1 MSTDTPQTDTP
12 ATPDAIWRATVIA
25 AVNESLGTDLTE
37 DSAAHTVSN
46 TIITGISDLHKWQ
59 GQAADVARSVTAERD
74 ELAGKLAAVTTER
87 DSAQSALT
95 GARSLYGTL
104 LDAEHTYYRTL
115 ADRLGIPYE
124 TATDAA
130 ALCDAIAP
138 RLAVEADAVKAAA
151 NVGNVLPD
159 ALLLDDD
166 GHLPT
171 PARVIRLLAFDLS
184 SARNV
189 IAKTN
194 DALSVA
200 RAEADG
206 LRLTL
211 ATSQADLRAAGRA
224 RESWRD
230 AAGASARALS
240 TAAAALADVAA
251 IR

>member
-1 MSTDTPQTDTP
+1 MSTDTT
-12 ATPDAIWRATVIA
+12 ATPDAAWPNPNSVWRATVIA
-25 AVNESLGTDLTE
+25 AINESLGAELTE
-37 DSAAHTVSN
+37 ESDPYAIASQIRV
-46 TIITGISDLHKWQ
+46 GIDNL
-59 GQAADVARSVTAERD
+59 RILRD
-74 ELAGKLAAVTTER
+74 AAVTER
-87 DSAQSALT
+87 NNIRAHSNFCLDSERIYHQT
-95 GARSLYGTL
+95 I
-104 LDAEHTYYRTL
+104 
-115 ADRLGIPYE
+115 ADRLGITYD
-124 TATDAA
+124 TVKDAA
-130 ALCDAIAP
+130 ALCDTLAP

-194 DALSVA
+194 DALNVA

-206 LRLTL
+206 LR
-211 ATSQADLRAAGRA
+211 ASHAKAQADLRAAGRA
-224 RESWRD
+224 HDSWRD
-230 AAGASARALS
+230 AAGTTAKALS
-240 TAAAALADVAA
+240 LAASALADVAA